1 MAPRCYIR
9 LRCVISCNF
18 SSLCRVGQIS
28 LVEGPLARYGEEG
41 KYQELFLSALKQ
53 YGMLCIGIYRFIV
66 VEITKALNSLE
77 KLTLSGFMKRLAAKI
92 SSYRLR
98 RDM

>member
-1 MAPRCYIR
+1 M
-9 LRCVISCNF
+9 
-18 SSLCRVGQIS
+18 
-28 LVEGPLARYGEEG
+28 ARYGEEG